1 MGAGD
6 TKEMLGLT
14 NSMNEFGVGI
24 YSDIVYKDMGK
35 ALRNLQ
41 QSEEIVR
48 YIKSLSFLKRL
59 KILFKWY
66 Y

>member
-1 MGAGD
+1 MGTGD

-14 NSMNEFGVGI
+14 NSMTEFGVGI
-24 YSDIVYKDMGK
+24 YSDAIYKDMKK

-41 QSEEIVR
+41 QVEEITR